1 MNPLLNRIV
10 RSYLRASPVT
20 EGKGW
25 LLRRTESRILP
36 DEARVLAETKH
47 GFALHLN
54 LANPEHRR
62 IYFYGEH
69 DERYE
74 IGLLARLIRP
84 GDACWDIGA
93 NIGFYTCLLARLT
106 GPEGRIDAFEPAT
119 ATRAML
125 ERNVAAN
132 DFRNVTL
139 HAQALGAAP
148 GTATIHFRSRDLA
161 EGTASLLR
169 GDDTDES
176 EPVTL
181 TTIDAIAAVL
191 PQPAFVKIDVE
202 GLQLDVWRGGKTFF
216 ASHAPLVLA
225 ELRETSDPN
234 HLSALHACIAELG
247 YRLFEIRKRGIRP
260 APSLVEARGRNF
272 LLAKP
277 ESAAH
282 ARLGP
287 LLDG

>member
-10 RSYLRASPVT
+10 RGYLRASPVT

-36 DEARVLAETKH
+36 DEAHVLAETKH

-74 IGLLARLIRP
+74 IALLGRLIRP

-93 NIGFYTCLLARLT
+93 NIGFYTCLLARIA
-106 GPEGRIDAFEPAT
+106 GPDGRVDAFEPAT
-119 ATRAML
+119 ATRALL

-132 DFRNVTL
+132 DFGNVTV

-148 GTATIHFRSRDLA
+148 GTASIHFRSRDLA
-161 EGTASLLR
+161 EGTASLIPA
-169 GDDTDES
+169 GDSAES
-176 EPVTL
+176 EPVTV
-181 TTIDAIAAVL
+181 TTLDALAGTL
-191 PQPAFVKIDVE
+191 PDPDFVKIDVE
-202 GLQLDVWRGGKTFF
+202 GLQLDVWRGGAQFF

-225 ELRETSDPN
+225 ELRETSDRA
-234 HLSALHACIAELG
+234 HLAALDACIAGHG
-247 YRLFEIRKRGIRP
+247 YRLFEIRKRGIRR
-260 APSLVEARGRNF
+260 APSLVAARGRNF

-277 ESAAH
+277 GSAGH
-282 ARLGP
+282 ERLGP
-287 LLDG
+287 LPDG